1 MGFARAAGTLLM
13 MGRWG
18 VEEQVDEAEAEGV
31 GDGRRGGLREGR
43 ALLLLLLLRRRRR
56 CLQACIAC
64 LGLQEAG
71 EPSGSRSCSCLLAY
85 SLPADRYLHENEIV
99 VIPEDAF
106 LYNTALVYLCVA
118 GAGWRFHGLGEGR
131 GVGGC

>member
-18 VEEQVDEAEAEGV
+18 EEEVDEAEAEAEGV

-43 ALLLLLLLRRRRR
+43 ALLLLLWRRR

-71 EPSGSRSCSCLLAY
+71 EPSGSRSCSCLLAH
-85 SLPADRYLHENEIV
+85 SPPAGCW
-99 VIPEDAF
+99 
-106 LYNTALVYLCVA
+106 NTTRS
-118 GAGWRFHGLGEGR
+118 W
-131 GVGGC
+131 

>member
-18 VEEQVDEAEAEGV
+18 DEEEVDEAEAERLRGV

-43 ALLLLLLLRRRRR
+43 ALLLLLLWRRR

-71 EPSGSRSCSCLLAY
+71 EPSGSRSCSCSCLLTH
-85 SLPADRYLHENEIV
+85 SPPAGTCPATRS
-99 VIPEDAF
+99 
-106 LYNTALVYLCVA
+106 
-118 GAGWRFHGLGEGR
+118 W
-131 GVGGC
+131 

>member
-18 VEEQVDEAEAEGV
+18 EEEEVDEAEAEAEGV

-43 ALLLLLLLRRRRR
+43 ALLLLLLLLRRRR

-71 EPSGSRSCSCLLAY
+71 EPSGSRSCSCLLAHFP
-85 SLPADRYLHENEIV
+85 PAGTCTTTRS
-99 VIPEDAF
+99 
-106 LYNTALVYLCVA
+106 
-118 GAGWRFHGLGEGR
+118 W
-131 GVGGC
+131 